1 MFAWLIHL
9 LSSLFKSIAQ
19 PSRLLPAL
27 ILGATWFILPLLPQ
41 LDIRLPR
48 ADLLNWATFSLGG
61 LSTEPGKIIGGVLGK
76 SIFAGTLVS
85 LFARRPRTSAADLA
99 GPATSRV
106 TSKNTSDQGRLS
118 GPAAI
123 ASFLLGTGLALA
135 LTNFLTG
142 DNQAPTSVIGLVA
155 ALGTARAMR
164 NDNSYLHRLMT
175 ALTTALNPGK
185 STSRAASLSR
195 PSPRALATG
204 TMTGFFLSTPLA
216 LLTEAAP
223 QQNYLIGLILA
234 ATGLVLN
241 FAKNGQAGK
250 KAAAIMLLALTVLSP
265 LSPLSL
271 ISPAAAPRHDPAPG
285 HPAVSG
291 LTAATL
297 PQLLA
302 DLSPEAAAETTYSST
317 CAYCGSVNTFTEY
330 EVKNVVL
337 YCNNCGRLTGVDQTG
352 STTPTT
358 QATWRFLD
366 AQIYRTPLE
375 SNGDENPADDAL
387 RHTIDYEEGRA
398 TFTSTGIDAYG
409 PYGDGNFISGQIAWS
424 SAPYRDLTPGETVT
438 IQLDASIIG
447 SQSELFEEICFGQV
461 MFILQS
467 GSYSSES
474 YASANGLIPMPSYDA
489 GATAIASRDPAKPA
503 SATVW
508 GTVPS
513 QGSDGDRLTI
523 RVLATGTGV
532 NYDQVYMDYT
542 YEYDADGSLVG
553 SASPADSPDPVEPPN
568 EDPTPIGPQIV
579 DQNAG
584 ETTGDSAPVPMKTA
598 VVIGVASTLAAAAA
612 AAGSTPA
619 GAAAA
624 ATTSGRSPVNRPG
637 SRKAGAQTD
646 ARKKEEEELQKTGQF
661 RMIVHK
667 TFGSTIVP
675 GHTSQAIF
683 ARIEK
688 KQPDGGWLHD
698 PGRDN
703 LLSIQLAT
711 AVPGLT
717 LEPTPGGAKGPGVK
731 LRLDNDNPPATCVI
745 ACKYQGPDTYFQNN
759 LTFKLAG
766 QPKITIPDPINILGT
781 ATEPCETIFQVSG
794 FATRPELSVTCK
806 TDLLDLSLGT
816 NKAGQDILIIH
827 ATEKANQLK
836 FQRFIHRFPCILT
849 AETAPHD
856 AAAGSAMSA
865 QATASATAA
874 GASPKIEQKF
884 TVQLCYEGIGTAYT
898 DLKNHQ
904 CRDKVLLQS
913 FTDAESDKRAENAYI
928 LPLAVLRWDGQKREL
943 APDPTAAA
951 NLQLSFKPDP
961 KAKNLKPADARQAI
975 DDAAIKVQPVAA
987 SRSKEKVDQPKKPAV
1002 FHLYPEKSATAVVP
1016 EVPLLVSIS
1025 EDSGEYPPLELPGL
1039 LKAQTDYRALLK
1051 WFIEYGQGT
1060 FVDRYIKIGDV
1071 DTYFGALDFIGNRV
1085 CCESNMP
1092 YSPKTKQ
1099 NHYEDGK
1106 YDVSRPNYVYLQDAS
1121 MPHQIGD
1128 FEQIQSLHHELCHA
1142 IEHQHGDTSGNEAL
1156 AERHSYFIQN
1166 LTNLVKTL
1174 ADLERGK
1181 IDPALAAREAIKQAY
1196 SVFFDPHNT
1205 EPQTFSWFGVS
1216 FLTQHKLFERY
1227 ADFEIYAGSTV
1238 PDTLKSAI
1246 SRAFRENYFPGNLE
1260 AKRNYGATFAEIS
1273 GPFAGGTWQFKASES
1288 YPGLITDFGFTHPD
1302 YTFRQTAPAI
1312 WEPGTLKL
1320 TVAYEVKSE
1329 KTGQIDELKVELD
1342 GGPFNKEDYHY
1353 PVIREFTNTWRSTYR
1368 LIDGILGQPAVT
1380 SKAVKK

>member
-1 MFAWLIHL
+1 MARNCSNCQHEIADQAKFCKFCGAAVVASAPASKTKYCSQCGAPSKPVAKFCRQCGKPFHSAPPGPATSRPQAPNGTSALASDQPGETAFDIPGPSTPPPPPAQPAPPAQSAPPAQAAPPAANPIAILFAWLIHL

-291 LTAATL
+291 LAAATL

-387 RHTIDYEEGRA
+387 RHTIDYEDGRA

-409 PYGDGNFISGQIAWS
+409 PYGDGNFISGQTAWS

-438 IQLDASIIG
+438 IQLDASIID

-637 SRKAGAQTD
+637 SRKAGAKTD

-781 ATEPCETIFQVSG
+781 TTEPCETVFQVSG
-794 FATRPELSVTCK
+794 FATRP
-806 TDLLDLSLGT
+806 
-816 NKAGQDILIIH
+816 
-827 ATEKANQLK
+827 
-836 FQRFIHRFPCILT
+836 
-849 AETAPHD
+849 
-856 AAAGSAMSA
+856 
-865 QATASATAA
+865 
-874 GASPKIEQKF
+874 
-884 TVQLCYEGIGTAYT
+884 
-898 DLKNHQ
+898 
-904 CRDKVLLQS
+904 
-913 FTDAESDKRAENAYI
+913 
-928 LPLAVLRWDGQKREL
+928 
-943 APDPTAAA
+943 
-951 NLQLSFKPDP
+951 
-961 KAKNLKPADARQAI
+961 
-975 DDAAIKVQPVAA
+975 
-987 SRSKEKVDQPKKPAV
+987 
-1002 FHLYPEKSATAVVP
+1002 
-1016 EVPLLVSIS
+1016 
-1025 EDSGEYPPLELPGL
+1025 
-1039 LKAQTDYRALLK
+1039 
-1051 WFIEYGQGT
+1051 
-1060 FVDRYIKIGDV
+1060 
-1071 DTYFGALDFIGNRV
+1071 
-1085 CCESNMP
+1085 
-1092 YSPKTKQ
+1092 
-1099 NHYEDGK
+1099 
-1106 YDVSRPNYVYLQDAS
+1106 
-1121 MPHQIGD
+1121 
-1128 FEQIQSLHHELCHA
+1128 
-1142 IEHQHGDTSGNEAL
+1142 
-1156 AERHSYFIQN
+1156 
-1166 LTNLVKTL
+1166 
-1174 ADLERGK
+1174 
-1181 IDPALAAREAIKQAY
+1181 
-1196 SVFFDPHNT
+1196 
-1205 EPQTFSWFGVS
+1205 
-1216 FLTQHKLFERY
+1216 
-1227 ADFEIYAGSTV
+1227 
-1238 PDTLKSAI
+1238 
-1246 SRAFRENYFPGNLE
+1246 
-1260 AKRNYGATFAEIS
+1260 
-1273 GPFAGGTWQFKASES
+1273 
-1288 YPGLITDFGFTHPD
+1288 
-1302 YTFRQTAPAI
+1302 
-1312 WEPGTLKL
+1312 
-1320 TVAYEVKSE
+1320 
-1329 KTGQIDELKVELD
+1329 
-1342 GGPFNKEDYHY
+1342 
-1353 PVIREFTNTWRSTYR
+1353 
-1368 LIDGILGQPAVT
+1368 
-1380 SKAVKK
+1380 